1 MRKGNGTIGPTRQPS
16 ETKRMNPL
24 ACLWITWQ
32 ARQCRALHF
41 AALLFCTTVASQQPN
56 ANRPGGDAQEARPGG
71 DTTLAT
77 QGRQAFSFPAANLDA
92 ESRAN
97 FDSGSL
103 IFRRD
108 WFAAPRSYTAG
119 NTAGNTAVGL
129 GLGPHFNERSCSGCH
144 SLDGRG
150 APHAAGDMHRRF
162 IPVQPFALVFRLAVP
177 GANGKPQPE
186 PRYGRQ
192 FSNSAVPGVRP
203 EGAIHI
209 RYAEKPGRFDDG
221 TAYSLRQPHYH
232 FSQLAY
238 GPLDAQT
245 MVSPRIAPHLPG
257 VGLLDAISEGDIEQ
271 NARDQAR
278 RPDAIKGI
286 VSRVFDPFGGE
297 VVGRFGWKASTGSL
311 QHQTAAAFQADMGI
325 TSEHFA
331 REDCMPAQL
340 DCLRAQRNKGAT
352 GDTGGNGVNGG
363 KADKG
368 GSLAEVSPVEI
379 DNDTF
384 GKVVAYQATLAV
396 PARRDMDN
404 LDVRRGQALFAQA
417 QCSAC
422 HRPAYT
428 TAKGY
433 GPALSRQRIYPYTDL
448 LLHDMGLNLADRRAN
463 GSRGASGSQGTVGAG
478 GLANL
483 WRTPPL
489 WGIGLIPEV
498 NGHSFLL
505 HDGRARGVLEAIL
518 WHGGEAMGSRQK
530 VLAMTASEREVLV
543 KFVNSL

>member
-1 MRKGNGTIGPTRQPS
+1 MRKGNGTIGPTHPPP
-16 ETKRMNPL
+16 ETHQMNPF

-32 ARQCRALHF
+32 ARQRQALCL
-41 AALLFCTTVASQQPN
+41 AALAFCTAVVSPQPN
-56 ANRPGGDAQEARPGG
+56 ANRPAGDAPQARPGG
-71 DTTLAT
+71 DTTVAT

-92 ESRAN
+92 ESQAI

-108 WFAAPRSYTAG
+108 WVATPRSTAV
-119 NTAGNTAVGL
+119 GNTAVGL

-150 APHAAGDMHRRF
+150 APHAAGDLYRRF
-162 IPVQPFALVFRLAVP
+162 IPAQPFALILRLTVP
-177 GANGKPQPE
+177 GADGKPGPE
-186 PRYGRQ
+186 PRYGQQ
-192 FSNSAVPGVRP
+192 FSNAAVAGVRP
-203 EGAIHI
+203 EGSVHI

-221 TAYSLRQPHYH
+221 TAYSLRQPHYR
-232 FSQLAY
+232 FSQLAH
-238 GPLDAQT
+238 GPLNVQT
-245 MVSPRIAPHLPG
+245 TVSPRIAPHLPG

-271 NARDQAR
+271 NSRDQAR

-286 VSRVFDPFGGE
+286 VSRVFDPYGGE

-311 QHQTAAAFQADMGI
+311 QHQTATAFQADMGI

-331 REDCMPAQL
+331 REDCAL
-340 DCLRAQRNKGAT
+340 ALADCLRAQRDTRK
-352 GDTGGNGVNGG
+352 TGGKNG
-363 KADKG
+363 KG
-368 GSLAEVSPVEI
+368 DASAPVSPVEI

-404 LDVRRGQALFAQA
+404 LDVRRGQTLFAQA

-422 HRPAYT
+422 HRAAYT

-448 LLHDMGLNLADRRAN
+448 LLHDMGPDLADRRAN
-463 GSRGASGSQGTVGAG
+463 GYPSTGAAG
-478 GLANL
+478 GLASQ

-518 WHGGEAMGSRQK
+518 WHGGEAKGSRQK
-530 VLAMTASEREVLV
+530 VLAMTTSEREALV